1 MKKNKKILVPGGAGF
16 IGSHLCEKLLNFG
29 NKVYCVDNLL
39 TGKKRNISH
48 LIKNYNFKFIKK
60 DVNKKI
66 ILKVDEIYNLACP
79 ASPVKYQKNPIETIK
94 ASVLGSLNLL
104 DLAKKYNAKILQAS
118 TSEIYGDPKEHPQKE
133 TYHGN

>member
-60 DVNKKI
+60 DVNKKTEKIQPTIPI
-66 ILKVDEIYNLACP
+66 ISPNLHAW
-79 ASPVKYQKNPIETIK
+79 
-94 ASVLGSLNLL
+94 
-104 DLAKKYNAKILQAS
+104 
-118 TSEIYGDPKEHPQKE
+118 
-133 TYHGN
+133 